1 MPRDA
6 DRNDGRRARGVAA
19 WSGILR
25 LSEAAHDAVLVSRE
39 PGGPRPARGADVPAC
54 RRCGAERALRNLF
67 AASHDLD
74 VIALPIPVSGDA
86 LNNAL
91 ARHADLLMLEP
102 RKATRQDVETLKT
115 AGVSEADIVRLSE
128 LAAFVNYQ
136 LRVVAGVK
144 LPKAVEAR

>member
-1 MPRDA
+1 MTRCWCRASPAGHGLLAARMCRHVGDA
-6 DRNDGRRARGVAA
+6 A
-19 WSGILR
+19 L
-25 LSEAAHDAVLVSRE
+25 
-39 PGGPRPARGADVPAC
+39 
-54 RRCGAERALRNLF
+54 ERALRNLF